1 MKIKRHR
8 ILLFVA
14 VAGVMAAAG
23 VYWGWKYCR
32 TAPTVAPAAVMDTVA
47 PPVKTYRYNL
57 PTEGLDT
64 LRHVLLPGENLS
76 AVLTRHG
83 LESSQIHEL
92 QEKAKGVFDVRR
104 LRAGQPYTVYLPK
117 DSTQSARYL
126 VYEDD
131 AVNYVVFDLQP
142 EGKVWTGQKTVNWE
156 HRSVKGKVATSLWQA
171 METTGT
177 SPQLALTLSH
187 IFGWTIDFF
196 GLQEEDEFR
205 VIYEQATVEET
216 RLDDFRVL
224 AASFRTGD
232 SLYYAIPFTQD
243 STSMFYGYD
252 GNSLEGTFLKAP
264 LNFYRISSHFTNSR
278 YHPILRRYRP
288 HHGVDYAAPQGTP
301 VYAIG
306 DGKVMT
312 TGYQRGGAGRYLK
325 IRHGGGYVTSY
336 MHLSRFA
343 KGIKAGSTVRQ
354 KQVVGYVGS
363 TGLSTGPHLDFR
375 VYEQGRPINPLTLR
389 SEPKCPISEKNS
401 ERFKV
406 VRDSLVRQLEAL

>member
-1 MKIKRHR
+1 
-8 ILLFVA
+8 
-14 VAGVMAAAG
+14 
-23 VYWGWKYCR
+23 
-32 TAPTVAPAAVMDTVA
+32 
-47 PPVKTYRYNL
+47 
-57 PTEGLDT
+57 
-64 LRHVLLPGENLS
+64 
-76 AVLTRHG
+76 
-83 LESSQIHEL
+83 
-92 QEKAKGVFDVRR
+92 
-104 LRAGQPYTVYLPK
+104 
-117 DSTQSARYL
+117 
-126 VYEDD
+126 
-131 AVNYVVFDLQP
+131 
-142 EGKVWTGQKTVNWE
+142 
-156 HRSVKGKVATSLWQA
+156 
-171 METTGT
+171 
-177 SPQLALTLSH
+177 
-187 IFGWTIDFF
+187 
-196 GLQEEDEFR
+196 
-205 VIYEQATVEET
+205 
-216 RLDDFRVL
+216 
-224 AASFRTGD
+224 
-232 SLYYAIPFTQD
+232 
-243 STSMFYGYD
+243 MFYGYD

-264 LNFYRISSHFTNSR
+264 LDFYRISSHFTNSR

-389 SEPKCPISEKNS
+389 SEPKCPISEKNR